1 MATSFNAKARKD
13 AAKKA
18 LERLEQ
24 SDPQRAFVQYA
35 QQGDAA
41 GVARLLQ
48 SAEVDVN
55 AIVLIDTGV
64 ETVEDTALHAAAGA
78 GHLDVAQM
86 LIAAGAD
93 VNVKVNDQET
103 PLIQAAMNGWPLMVG
118 MLLQHKADIDHAE
131 SYDGHTALHWASRLG
146 RSTTVETLLA
156 AGANESL
163 KSKHGET
170 AREMIC
176 AQIGMG
182 KNEYQEIFDAV
193 EGAFL
198 KAAAQRARAQE
209 QVRAEEANMAKA
221 LADAPVLQKE
231 IAVGKPLRLKPRRP

>member
-13 AAKKA
+13 AAQKA
-18 LERLEQ
+18 LERLEKT
-24 SDPQRAFVQYA
+24 DPQRAFLRYA
-35 QQGDAA
+35 LEGDAA
-41 GVARLLQ
+41 GVRRLLQ
-48 SAEVDVN
+48 SADVDVN
-55 AIVLIDTGV
+55 AVVLINTGV

-78 GHLDVAQM
+78 GHLDIAQM

-93 VNVKVNDQET
+93 VNAKVNDQET
-103 PLIQAAMNGWPLMVG
+103 PLIQAAMNDWPRMVG

-131 SYDGHTALHWASRLG
+131 SYDGYTALHYAARLG
-146 RSTTVETLLA
+146 RATTVETLLA
-156 AGANESL
+156 AGADENL

-182 KNEYQEIFDAV
+182 KGEYQELYDAV

-198 KAAAQRARAQE
+198 KATAQRAQALE
-209 QVRAEEANMAKA
+209 QARAEKVEMTKA
-221 LADAPVLQKE
+221 LANAPVLQKE
-231 IAVGKPLRLKPRRP
+231 MAVGKPLRLKPRRP

>member
-1 MATSFNAKARKD
+1 MKSFNAKARKD
-13 AAKKA
+13 AAKNA
-18 LERLEQ
+18 LEQLEQ
-24 SDPQRAFVQYA
+24 TDPQRAFVRYA
-35 QQGDAA
+35 QLGDAA
-41 GVARLLQ
+41 GLRRLLQ
-48 SAEVDVN
+48 SAEVEVN
-55 AIVLIDTGV
+55 AAILVNAGV

-78 GHLDVAQM
+78 GHLHIAQI
-86 LIAAGAD
+86 LIAAGAE
-93 VNVKVNDQET
+93 VNVEVNDQET

-131 SYDGHTALHWASRLG
+131 SYDGHTALHWAARLG
-146 RSTTVETLLA
+146 RAVTVETLLA
-156 AGANESL
+156 AGANENL
-163 KSKHGET
+163 KNKRGET

-182 KNEYQEIFDAV
+182 KSEYQELYDTV

-209 QVRAEEANMAKA
+209 KIRAEARKMARA

-231 IAVGKPLRLKPRRP
+231 IAVCKPLRLKPRRP